1 MNSVNLHGIWWQVTL
16 INLTRFSL
24 FTNTSTS
31 TFGSSPTFS
40 LRSNPSEKVAIILQ
54 IVENTRCHN
63 IIQHRSKTENNWQKE
78 LGRTCHDNV
87 DNKFHCSPISDFPK
101 VKSCWMLSKNPFEQN
116 SVNSFQEKNRIQY
129 LPHDLRTDWN
139 LRLTELLILVKTNRQ
154 IRISRFTKLNTKA
167 KVQVKRGLY
176 IEILG

>member
-1 MNSVNLHGIWWQVTL
+1 
-16 INLTRFSL
+16 
-24 FTNTSTS
+24 
-31 TFGSSPTFS
+31 
-40 LRSNPSEKVAIILQ
+40 
-54 IVENTRCHN
+54 
-63 IIQHRSKTENNWQKE
+63 
-78 LGRTCHDNV
+78 
-87 DNKFHCSPISDFPK
+87 
-101 VKSCWMLSKNPFEQN
+101 MLSKNPFEQN